1 MKHPAKKYIYA
12 HGLRMI
18 LLFLA
23 ASAAQFG
30 YAFDY
35 PEKGDFAKGSQAW
48 ADNCTRCHNMRN
60 PADLRDD
67 QWITTAFHMR
77 IRAGLTGQETRDI
90 LTFLQGSNTKP
101 ESYEGKGEL
110 SASAGSGVTASGK
123 DTYDSTCIACHGAN
137 GKGSLP
143 GVPDF
148 TDRNGRLSK
157 PDGELLTNM
166 INGYQSK
173 GSLMAMPAKGGNP
186 ALSPADMES
195 VLQYIRDQ
203 FAN

>member
-1 MKHPAKKYIYA
+1 MKHSVKKYIFTR
-12 HGLRMI
+12 GLRVS

-23 ASAAQFG
+23 ATTTQFG

-48 ADNCTRCHNMRN
+48 AENCTRCHNMRN

-77 IRAGLTGQETRDI
+77 VRAGLTGQETRDI

-101 ESYEGKGEL
+101 ESYESKEEL
-110 SASAGSGVTASGK
+110 STLAGSGVAASGK
-123 DTYDSTCIACHGAN
+123 DTYESTCIACHGAN

-186 ALSPADMES
+186 ALSSADMEAA
-195 VLQYIRDQ
+195 LKYIRDY
-203 FAN
+203 FSN